1 MGREP
6 TRRSGLEKLW
16 QRDTSAIGALALLPL
31 SVAGGIFRGAV
42 ATRNVWW
49 RRMAQRAHLPV
60 ISVGN
65 LTVGGN
71 GKTPFALFLA
81 LRLRERGYKVAIIS
95 RGYSG
100 AKSQARAALVAD
112 HGELKIPPEESGDEP
127 AMMSRRFSGP
137 IVVARRRMDGVE
149 LARNLGAL
157 DAVILDDGFQHTRLR
172 RDLDFVLVSEE
183 RGFGNGHM
191 LPAGP
196 MREPLSAVG
205 RADAIVI
212 MSAGI
217 GRPSAIRTS
226 QLKKLSRLPVFHARV
241 RPHGLVQV
249 ERGEWRET
257 APALGGRRV
266 LAVSGL
272 ADPSAFHA
280 MVREIDA
287 DLVAVLEYPDHHRYT
302 SADWQAIAAAAR
314 DVDAIVTTEKDL
326 IKLERFPFP
335 RDSLYALR
343 LEVSIADD
351 ETRALDELIFSRLQ
365 ALSGTLS
372 AAAQE
377 VPRDAS

>member
-6 TRRSGLEKLW
+6 TRRSGLERLW
-16 QRDTSAIGALALLPL
+16 QRDTSTIGTLALLPL
-31 SVAGGIFRGAV
+31 RVAGGIFRSAV
-42 ATRNVWW
+42 AARNLWW
-49 RRMAQRAHLPV
+49 RRMAQRAPVPV
-60 ISVGN
+60 ISIGN

-71 GKTPFALFLA
+71 GKTPFSLFLA
-81 LRLRERGYKVAIIS
+81 SRLQEHGYKVAIIS

-100 AKSQARAALVAD
+100 AKSKARAILVAD

-137 IVVARRRMDGVE
+137 IVVARRRIDGIE
-149 LARNLGAL
+149 LATNLRPL

-172 RDLDFVLVSEE
+172 RDLDLVLVSEE

-196 MREPLSAVG
+196 MREPLPAVS

-212 MSAGI
+212 MSAGS
-217 GRPSAIRTS
+217 GRPNTIRPS
-226 QLKKLSRLPVFHARV
+226 EMKKLSRLRVLHASV
-241 RPHGLVQV
+241 RPHGLIQV

-272 ADPSAFHA
+272 AHPSAFHA
-280 MVREIDA
+280 MIREIDA
-287 DLVAVLEYPDHHRYT
+287 DLVAVLEYPDHHSYT

-326 IKLERFPFP
+326 IKLERFPFA

-343 LEVSIADD
+343 VEVSIADD
-351 ETRALDELIFSRLQ
+351 EARALDELIFSRLQ
-365 ALSGTLS
+365 APSS
-372 AAAQE
+372 AVAQE
-377 VPRDAS
+377 VSRDAS